1 MTDPRMCGWPL
12 KYPNDDGYPWVDF
25 GIDYDLRLHFRNVA
39 YHMSRREARL
49 LAKRINAALD
59 YHAAWNK
66 SKKRKDRP

>member
-1 MTDPRMCGWPL
+1 
-12 KYPNDDGYPWVDF
+12 
-25 GIDYDLRLHFRNVA
+25 
-39 YHMSRREARL
+39 MSRREARL